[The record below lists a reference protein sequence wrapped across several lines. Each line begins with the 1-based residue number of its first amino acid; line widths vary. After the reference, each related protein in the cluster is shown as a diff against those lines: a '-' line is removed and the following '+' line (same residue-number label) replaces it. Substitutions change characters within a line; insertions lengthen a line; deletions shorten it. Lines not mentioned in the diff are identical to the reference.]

1 MKSNARDQSKNRKWS
16 RTTPYTYMLSARI
29 PFPLADHLREYVEY
43 TGASTTDVVCR
54 ALREYLKQHSPMEQ
68 LQEGGSGE

>member
-1 MKSNARDQSKNRKWS
+1 MSNLSRDQSKNRKWS

-29 PFPLADHLREYVEY
+29 PLELADALRRFVDY
-43 TGASTTDVVCR
+43 TGASVTDVVCR

>member
-1 MKSNARDQSKNRKWS
+1 
-16 RTTPYTYMLSARI
+16 MLSARI
-29 PFPLADHLREYVEY
+29 PIELADALRRFVDY
-43 TGASTTDVVCR
+43 TGASVTDVVCR

>member
-29 PFPLADHLREYVEY
+29 PSELTDQLRAYVEY

-54 ALREYLKQHSPMEQ
+54 ALREYLKQHTPMEQ
-68 LQEGGSGE
+68 LQEGGCED